1 MWNMYTYNPNC
12 STTSFNKI
20 NSNTSISSTK
30 TLERNL
36 KNPTNGS
43 RNAGT
48 EKIKTIGTPA
58 SYTHV
63 SLWSGGRQYMYHP
76 YIIYLIRSVLSW
88 RTRDMQAGHNSNNFE
103 IVCICRLKRMQP
115 LSAVVV
121 GLSVSFAP
129 FTRILPYGSVHVAKD
144 SRRILWLSG
153 YSDSHTCRR
162 LFSAQ

>member
-1 MWNMYTYNPNC
+1 
-12 STTSFNKI
+12 
-20 NSNTSISSTK
+20 
-30 TLERNL
+30 
-36 KNPTNGS
+36 
-43 RNAGT
+43 
-48 EKIKTIGTPA
+48 
-58 SYTHV
+58 
-63 SLWSGGRQYMYHP
+63 MYHP

-153 YSDSHTCRR
+153 YSDSRTCRR
-162 LFSAQ
+162 LFST